1 MADSLAAEMR
11 ILPALRCL
19 FAATAFARPSRRC
32 GLARRKN
39 ALARSVVGDAQAK
52 SSINLWAIASPLREL
67 PAAAPARSGSR
78 LIRRD
83 YFFIIKR
90 LFTRYIAEEARPMLR
105 LALPLVMAELGWMT
119 MAIVDTM
126 MVGRQANS
134 AVAIGAVS
142 LGSILFNSAAIFGT
156 GLMLGLDTL
165 VSHSYGA
172 GDVEDCHRSLVNG
185 VYLSLAISPIL
196 MGVVW
201 LFEPVL
207 RSLDIQPAVLNQ
219 ALPYLR
225 TLNWG
230 TLPLL
235 LYFVFRRYLQGMDM
249 AKPVMFALVSAN
261 FINLIGN
268 WALVYGHLGFR
279 AMGTVGSGWSTCAA
293 RVYMSC
299 VLLAYAVYYDHR
311 NKTGLRNAARLPNF
325 PRVWRLVYLGLPAA
339 TQFGLEV
346 GVFAAATTLIGR
358 LGAVALASHQV
369 ALNTV
374 SLTYM
379 VPLGI
384 SAAAAVRVGQA
395 LGRNDPHAASRAGW
409 TAMLLGTTFMGCMA
423 IAFLLIPRQIVRV
436 YTPDQALIPAASK
449 LLFVAAFFQLF
460 DGMQTVATGAL
471 RGAGDTRT
479 PMLCHLCFYWLV
491 GLPLGA
497 LLCFHYGWGAPGM
510 WAGLSLALILIGSA
524 LLYFWRRKE
533 RSFATMAL
541 RRASTPDAMV

>member
-1 MADSLAAEMR
+1 M
-11 ILPALRCL
+11 
-19 FAATAFARPSRRC
+19 
-32 GLARRKN
+32 
-39 ALARSVVGDAQAK
+39 
-52 SSINLWAIASPLREL
+52 
-67 PAAAPARSGSR
+67 
-78 LIRRD
+78 
-83 YFFIIKR
+83 IKR
-90 LFTRYIAEEARPMLR
+90 LFLHYIAEEARPMIR
-105 LALPLVMAELGWMT
+105 LALPLVLAELGWMT

-126 MVGRQANS
+126 MVGRQADS

-185 VYLSLAISPIL
+185 VYLSLAITPVL
-196 MGVVW
+196 MGVIR
-201 LFEPVL
+201 LFEPLL
-207 RSLDIQPAVLNQ
+207 RSLDIQASVLNQ
-219 ALPYLR
+219 AIPYLR

-235 LYFVFRRYLQGMDM
+235 LYFVFRRYLQGMNL

-261 FINLIGN
+261 LVNLAGN

-279 AMGTVGSGWSTCAA
+279 PMGTVGSGWSTCFA
-293 RVYMSC
+293 RTYMMA
-299 VLLAYAVYYDHR
+299 VLLAYALYYDHR
-311 NKTGLRNAARLPNF
+311 NKTGLRNAARLPNM

-346 GVFAAATTLIGR
+346 GVFAVATALIGR

-369 ALNTV
+369 ALNTA
-374 SLTYM
+374 SFTYM

-395 LGRNDPHAASRAGW
+395 LGRQDAHAASRAGW
-409 TAMLLGTTFMGCMA
+409 TAMLLGTGFMGCMA
-423 IAFLLIPRQIVRV
+423 VAFLVVPRAIVRI
-436 YTPDQALIPAASK
+436 YTADPALIPPASA

-497 LLCFHYGWGAPGM
+497 YLCFRMGFGAPGM
-510 WAGLSLALILIGSA
+510 WAGLSVALILIGSA
-524 LLYFWRRKE
+524 LLYFCRRKE
-533 RSFATMAL
+533 K
-541 RRASTPDAMV
+541 

>member
-1 MADSLAAEMR
+1 M
-11 ILPALRCL
+11 
-19 FAATAFARPSRRC
+19 
-32 GLARRKN
+32 
-39 ALARSVVGDAQAK
+39 
-52 SSINLWAIASPLREL
+52 
-67 PAAAPARSGSR
+67 
-78 LIRRD
+78 
-83 YFFIIKR
+83 IKR
-90 LFTRYIAEEARPMLR
+90 LFLHYIAEEARPMIR
-105 LALPLVMAELGWMT
+105 LALPLVLAELGWMT

-185 VYLSLAISPIL
+185 VYLSLAITPVL
-196 MGVVW
+196 MGVIR
-201 LFEPVL
+201 LFEPLL
-207 RSLDIQPAVLNQ
+207 RSLDIQASVLQQ
-219 ALPYLR
+219 AIPYLR

-235 LYFVFRRYLQGMDM
+235 LYFVFRRYLQGMNL

-261 FINLIGN
+261 LVNLAGN

-279 AMGTVGSGWSTCAA
+279 AMGTVGSGWSTCGA
-293 RVYMSC
+293 RTYMMA

-311 NKTGLRNAARLPNF
+311 NKTGLRNAARLPNM

-346 GVFAAATTLIGR
+346 GVFAVATALIGR

-369 ALNTV
+369 ALNTA
-374 SLTYM
+374 SFTYM

-395 LGRNDPHAASRAGW
+395 LGRQDAQAASRAGW
-409 TAMLLGTTFMGCMA
+409 TAMLLGTGFMGCMA
-423 IAFLLIPRQIVRV
+423 VAFLVVPRAIVRI
-436 YTPDQALIPAASK
+436 YTADPALIPPASA

-479 PMLCHLCFYWLV
+479 PMLCHFFFYWAV

-497 LLCFHYGWGAPGM
+497 YLCFRLGWGAPGM
-510 WAGLSLALILIGSA
+510 WAGLCVALILIGSA

-533 RSFATMAL
+533 RSFAAGYLPAL
-541 RRASTPDAMV
+541 EIATATQMNADEHR

>member
-1 MADSLAAEMR
+1 M
-11 ILPALRCL
+11 
-19 FAATAFARPSRRC
+19 
-32 GLARRKN
+32 
-39 ALARSVVGDAQAK
+39 
-52 SSINLWAIASPLREL
+52 
-67 PAAAPARSGSR
+67 
-78 LIRRD
+78 
-83 YFFIIKR
+83 IKR
-90 LFTRYIAEEARPMLR
+90 LFLHYIAEEARPMMR
-105 LALPLVMAELGWMT
+105 LALPLVLAELGWMT

-142 LGSILFNSAAIFGT
+142 LGSVLFNSAAIFGT

-185 VYLSLAISPIL
+185 VYLSLAIAPLL
-196 MGVVW
+196 MGVVL
-201 LFEPVL
+201 LFEPIL
-207 RSLDIQPAVLNQ
+207 RSLNIQAEVLNQ
-219 ALPYLR
+219 TIPYLR

-235 LYFVFRRYLQGMDM
+235 LYFVFRRYLQGMNL

-261 FINLIGN
+261 LVNLVGN

-279 AMGTVGSGWSTCAA
+279 AMGTVGSGWSTCFA
-293 RVYMSC
+293 RTYMMT
-299 VLLAYAVYYDHR
+299 VLLIYALYYDHR

-339 TQFGLEV
+339 AQFGLEV
-346 GVFAAATTLIGR
+346 GVFAVATALIAR
-358 LGAVALASHQV
+358 LGAVPLASHQV
-369 ALNTV
+369 ALNTA
-374 SLTYM
+374 SFTYM

-395 LGRNDPHAASRAGW
+395 LGRHDADAASRAGW
-409 TAMLLGTTFMGCMA
+409 TAMLLGTGFMGCMA
-423 IAFLLIPRQIVRV
+423 IAFLLAPQAIVRI
-436 YTPDQALIPAASK
+436 YTRDPVLIPPASA

-479 PMLCHLCFYWLV
+479 PMLCHFFFYWAV

-497 LLCFHYGWGAPGM
+497 YLCFRAGLGAPGL
-510 WAGLSLALILIGSA
+510 WAGLSVALILIGSA

-533 RSFATMAL
+533 RSFAAGQLQYLEAL
-541 RRASTPDAMV
+541 TEPEISADEPV

>member
-1 MADSLAAEMR
+1 MDS
-11 ILPALRCL
+11 
-19 FAATAFARPSRRC
+19 FA
-32 GLARRKN
+32 
-39 ALARSVVGDAQAK
+39 
-52 SSINLWAIASPLREL
+52 IM
-67 PAAAPARSGSR
+67 
-78 LIRRD
+78 
-83 YFFIIKR
+83 IKR
-90 LFTRYIAEEARPMLR
+90 LFLHYVAEEARPMMR
-105 LALPLVMAELGWMT
+105 LALPLVLAELGWMT

-126 MVGRQANS
+126 MVGRQADS

-142 LGSILFNSAAIFGT
+142 LGSVLFNSVAIFGT

-185 VYLSLAISPIL
+185 VYLSLAIAPLL
-196 MGVVW
+196 MGVVV

-207 RSLDIQPAVLNQ
+207 RSLHIQASVLNQ
-219 ALPYLR
+219 AIPYLR

-235 LYFVFRRYLQGMDM
+235 LYFVFRRYLQGMNL

-261 FINLIGN
+261 LVNLLGN
-268 WALVYGHLGFR
+268 WALVYGHLGFG
-279 AMGTVGSGWSTCAA
+279 AMGTVGSGWSTCFA
-293 RVYMSC
+293 RTYMMS
-299 VLLAYAVYYDHR
+299 VLLVYALYYDHR

-346 GVFAAATTLIGR
+346 GVFAVATALIAR
-358 LGAVALASHQV
+358 LGAVPLASHQV
-369 ALNTV
+369 ALNTA
-374 SLTYM
+374 SCTYM

-395 LGRNDPHAASRAGW
+395 LGRHDADAASRAGW
-409 TAMLLGTTFMGCMA
+409 TAMLLGTGFMGCMA
-423 IAFLLIPRQIVRV
+423 VAFFLVPQAIVRI
-436 YTPDQALIPAASK
+436 YTHDPALIPAASA

-479 PMLCHLCFYWLV
+479 PMLCHLFFYWVV
-491 GLPLGA
+491 GLPLGSY
-497 LLCFHYGWGAPGM
+497 LCFRLGYGAPGL
-510 WAGLSLALILIGSA
+510 WTGLSVALILIGSA

-533 RSFATMAL
+533 RSFAAGQLQCLEVLTEPEINANEP
-541 RRASTPDAMV
+541 A